1 MSSLRYHLLLLV
13 STIIIAGSF
22 ISAQILSAGVDLTSL
37 ALMRFCLAALILS
50 PFILFRKERRRAFI
64 RVLPKGLI
72 ISFFYSAFFLLMF
85 KSLKTTTTLNT
96 GTLYTLVPFL
106 TAVAGIFIF
115 RDKIRPGTLLVYVIS
130 TVGTLWVIS
139 RGDIDVLL
147 HLNINHGD
155 LLFLLGCLS
164 MVCFSLAMKLLYKG
178 EEMLVFVFSTLL
190 SGALWMGAALLLS
203 GQMPDYSNMTLNM
216 SFHMVYLTVFA
227 TLLTSWILQITTVK
241 LSPREVSA
249 YIYLNPVFV
258 ALISMIFTSQ
268 ALPVSVY
275 PGIALS
281 VLSTVLLQYQ
291 ASRENRRS

>member
-22 ISAQILSAGVDLTSL
+22 ISAQILSAGVDSTSL

-50 PFILFRKERRRAFI
+50 PFILFRKVRRRAFI

-115 RDKIRPGTLLVYVIS
+115 LDKIRPGTLLVYVLS

>member
-22 ISAQILSAGVDLTSL
+22 ISAQILSAGVDSTSL

-85 KSLKTTTTLNT
+85 KSLKTPTTLNT

-106 TAVAGIFIF
+106 TAVAGILIF

-281 VLSTVLLQYQ
+281 VLSTVLLQSP
-291 ASRENRRS
+291 ASSENRRS

>member
-22 ISAQILSAGVDLTSL
+22 TSAQILSAGVDSTSL

-50 PFILFRKERRRAFI
+50 PFILYRKERRRIFI

-85 KSLKTTTTLNT
+85 QSLKTTTTLNT

-155 LLFLLGCLS
+155 LLFLLGSLS

-258 ALISMIFTSQ
+258 ALISMIFMSQ
-268 ALPVSVY
+268 TLPVSIY
-275 PGIALS
+275 PGIVLS

-291 ASRENRRS
+291 AFREKRRS